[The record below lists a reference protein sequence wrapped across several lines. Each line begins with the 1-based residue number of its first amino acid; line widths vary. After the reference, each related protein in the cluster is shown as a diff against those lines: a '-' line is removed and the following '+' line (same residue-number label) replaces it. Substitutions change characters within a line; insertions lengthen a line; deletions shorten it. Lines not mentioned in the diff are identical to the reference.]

1 MLKIDLQIQEPYL
14 MAALQELLPQAG
26 MCLKD
31 NEKDADCLLFTPPF
45 AEGSRPALNFTSL
58 SRPLRFLDL
67 LSLLEAL
74 PYSQEITFAHFSLDV
89 REKILKNMK
98 TEESQ
103 RLTEKESQL
112 IRFFYQHRGTEL
124 SKETLLQEIWAYH
137 PDAETHTLETHIY
150 RLRQKVED
158 DPNNPQIILN
168 GREGYV
174 LAG

>member
-1 MLKIDLQIQEPYL
+1 MLKIDLQIEESYL
-14 MAALQELLPQAG
+14 LTAFQELLPQAG
-26 MCLKD
+26 ICIKE
-31 NEKDADCLLFTPPF
+31 NEKEADCLLFTPP
-45 AEGSRPALNFTSL
+45 ATEGCRPSLNFLSL

-74 PYSQEITFAHFSLDV
+74 PYSQEIIFAHFSLDV
-89 REKILKNMK
+89 REKILKNLN
-98 TEESQ
+98 TQESQ

-112 IRFFYQHRGTEL
+112 IRFFHQHRGIEL
-124 SKETLLQEIWAYH
+124 SKEMLLQEIWAYH

-150 RLRQKVED
+150 RLRQKVEE

-174 LAG
+174 LE